1 MMCFPPLLYKH
12 EHRLRSFRVP
22 AEADLEACVTDG
34 GEGETVYCPPEITTL
49 FSVSAL
55 TEPLFLDANKRY
67 VQYMFLFFPDKAPFE
82 YLKHTMESWK
92 RQHRKAVES
101 WFQLRI
107 GSFSFHIKCRLVA
120 EKELC
125 YNPLK

>member
-67 VQYMFLFFPDKAPFE
+67 VHVFIFP
-82 YLKHTMESWK
+82 
-92 RQHRKAVES
+92 RQS
-101 WFQLRI
+101 SL
-107 GSFSFHIKCRLVA
+107 
-120 EKELC
+120 
-125 YNPLK
+125 